1 MSDRERYP
9 SEAADRFQVR
19 MTSGLR
25 DRIRQAA
32 EANNRSMNSEIVA
45 TLEEKYPAPEPA
57 TIEEL
62 EAAIRGI
69 TELLDRAGPNG
80 QDERIQELARLLVE
94 RWFEPPEEAAPK
106 KKRGELDRT

>member
-1 MSDRERYP
+1 
-9 SEAADRFQVR
+9 
-19 MTSGLR
+19 MT
-25 DRIRQAA
+25 A
-32 EANNRSMNSEIVA
+32 EIVA

-69 TELLDRAGPNG
+69 TELLDRGGPNG

-94 RWFEPPEEAAPK
+94 RWFEPPEEATPRK
-106 KKRGELDRT
+106 KPGKSDRT